1 MLYIYIYILYIC
13 ICSWVLSPV
22 HCLNICPMGETRW
35 DLRESMHESTG
46 PSGEEEAPESSWEG
60 RFPRSHGEMA
70 VEKKTTCGRDIP
82 ADILGL
88 YWVQDLLMTGMASFR
103 RFQVEWKAIDLDD
116 LWSSEQ
122 SDHMQAI
129 VQKGPQ
135 PLRGMLR
142 RSARL

>member
-1 MLYIYIYILYIC
+1 MLYIYIHIIHMYMFLGFI
-13 ICSWVLSPV
+13 
-22 HCLNICPMGETRW
+22 
-35 DLRESMHESTG
+35 
-46 PSGEEEAPESSWEG
+46 ASSLLEHL
-60 RFPRSHGEMA
+60 SHGWDSVRPQRIHARINRSFWRRRSSREL
-70 VEKKTTCGRDIP
+70 VRRTVPTVPWWDGSRKKTTCGRDIP